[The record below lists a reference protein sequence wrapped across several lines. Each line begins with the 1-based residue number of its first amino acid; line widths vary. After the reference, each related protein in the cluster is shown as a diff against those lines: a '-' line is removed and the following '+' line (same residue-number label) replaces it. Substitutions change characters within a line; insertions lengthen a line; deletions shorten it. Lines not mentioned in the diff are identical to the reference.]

1 MSEWD
6 RWVITTDD
14 RVKHDAQ
21 FQFLKPVGGYIT
33 GDQARVFFMKSGLS
47 VMVLGQ
53 IWALADMD
61 MDGKMDKKEF
71 SIAMFLIKKTLEGLP
86 LPSTLPPGLKND
98 PQPAFITSGVTLSLS
113 LVSDSG
119 HNGLSSVSSIEQ
131 DSNSASTA
139 YQDWIITS
147 TNRPRYRLLFNQ
159 HDRNKRGFLTGVEAR
174 SILSQYGLPNPILAH
189 IWNLA
194 DLDKNGN
201 LNCDEFCIA
210 IFLIEKAISGSQLP
224 NTLPSGLLPSNQPRT
239 FGHTSPSV
247 TAKQDNEF
255 KENRSSLSFEDKR
268 RENFRQGQAELDR
281 RKQELAEKMRLD
293 EEIRLENERLEREK
307 QQKLRMEKERQQAA
321 EAEKQ
326 AELSRQLEAQ
336 REQRRRQAVEQ
347 RMKAARDLEKQRQ
360 IESERIRT
368 DALLKERNHM
378 QTLLEQAVAHRASLL
393 ESASSQQQRLLEL
406 DSRLNVAQ
414 TEVDSHK
421 TSINEMRSKR
431 DAYERDIRDMTE
443 QVEAAKAEL
452 THWQREKEQLS
463 LRMAAGVDMNP
474 VMEQYKTLQSMR
486 EARIKTIEQL
496 RNKLNELDQNMT
508 QQGHELATRRNKIDD
523 SQDRVTRTMLD
534 LVDLRHSVEQK
545 MQAYK
550 LKRKSTDLSTSTSTT
565 QKELYE
571 AMFDFTARHP
581 DELSFTTGTLI
592 DVFVNAPI
600 NVGPG
605 WLYGQI
611 NDKVGL
617 FPETY
622 VRKKV
627 DGKIDPFDPFGVHK
641 ITNTCVSS
649 GMMTTTT
656 IPTTINTP
664 NTFSAINTNNSLTE
678 PANDN
683 LAASK
688 TTTKLSDITFPNNDF
703 YGKVQENWNVSMS
716 TITLPENILTDQF
729 LTVTVDDHVKI
740 IKENDNNK
748 EWYFGEIT
756 DKSGI
761 VNKGWF
767 PACCLKPST
776 KFNTSN
782 INQNGLNISSSSNS
796 SSKQPDILFSCIAL
810 YPYESNVP
818 GDLNLSVGDLIRVC
832 VIKDDWWEGICERTK
847 LKGLFPANY
856 VRKLSSE
863 ETRSMEEKLDISG
876 STNNQMDHNDTINP
890 PSLSKITP
898 ISSPKLMEANPN
910 NCMASLLSSSNT
922 SSTSSSGVIVC
933 TQPEFARVIAP
944 YKATSAGQL
953 TLQPGQV
960 VQLRKRSPKGWW
972 EGELQQRGHIRQI
985 GWFPADFV
993 RLITPLSVNGSSNSS
1008 DQKLLSKLISP
1019 TNNQIENTPTS
1030 LKALASKA
1038 ITTSNSVNDN
1048 SVQSQQTQSNR
1059 VEMMQTIFSYK
1070 AVHADELTFE
1080 EGAIITVLGRD
1091 EPEWWRGRLQNSGAE
1106 GLFPVNYVRP
1116 YNPPSQTEKSSNS
1129 VNQHPI
1135 VPAQM
1140 DTDISRKLRE
1150 RDFAIKELI
1159 KTELAYNNSLIEV
1172 RDVFYKPM
1180 KASKMLTLQ
1189 QLNDIFPHWNEL
1201 IDTSTEFC
1209 RDLND
1214 YVKDDSSPQLIS
1226 RILLKHILKFK
1237 VYRLY
1242 CIQQRVACETLQH
1255 CLSSNYRLNQ
1265 LVKIFEKN
1273 TKTKGLPLSSYLLKP
1288 MQRITK
1294 YKLIVE
1300 KIATNTHIS
1309 CPDYDDV
1316 VKVNNLMSVLLK
1328 SIDDAIGS
1336 KDNPNRI
1343 DWFRSRLIGADKW
1356 LLDWLS
1362 DNTAQN
1368 PHERP
1373 CLVHCGTLYKAKNN
1387 REFICFLF
1395 NKYLILT
1402 TPNYN
1407 TNGRLFQSP
1416 STNQLNEIKWS
1427 FILYKEP
1434 LALNQIY
1441 VFKGAVRQNSESTS
1455 SVFSS
1460 YSITPQSA
1468 PYNKPTNDELVR
1480 SVSTSTLTESTEN
1493 SNMNIRCQSEIV
1505 KYSTT
1510 NVFSLFKRRNSWQPI
1525 VTLKAPSNELCDL
1538 WVLILRDQ
1546 IKAGSNFS
1554 NSRSSYSPSLKN
1566 DYPQHLLF
1574 TVSKVCTNSQ
1584 DQFEVHFKISITDQM
1599 WKFCQIFANQSL
1611 IEFKTSE
1618 TLNFLIP
1625 ESLEKCLHITAFK
1638 SLPFTNSNIIGSCI
1652 VPFSNIFINFPPTSF
1667 ESFTKQI
1674 ELNQSTGMK
1683 MEFTI
1688 ELTV

>member
-1 MSEWD
+1 
-6 RWVITTDD
+6 
-14 RVKHDAQ
+14 
-21 FQFLKPVGGYIT
+21 
-33 GDQARVFFMKSGLS
+33 
-47 VMVLGQ
+47 
-53 IWALADMD
+53 
-61 MDGKMDKKEF
+61 
-71 SIAMFLIKKTLEGLP
+71 
-86 LPSTLPPGLKND
+86 
-98 PQPAFITSGVTLSLS
+98 
-113 LVSDSG
+113 
-119 HNGLSSVSSIEQ
+119 
-131 DSNSASTA
+131 
-139 YQDWIITS
+139 
-147 TNRPRYRLLFNQ
+147 
-159 HDRNKRGFLTGVEAR
+159 
-174 SILSQYGLPNPILAH
+174 
-189 IWNLA
+189 
-194 DLDKNGN
+194 
-201 LNCDEFCIA
+201 
-210 IFLIEKAISGSQLP
+210 
-224 NTLPSGLLPSNQPRT
+224 
-239 FGHTSPSV
+239 
-247 TAKQDNEF
+247 
-255 KENRSSLSFEDKR
+255 
-268 RENFRQGQAELDR
+268 
-281 RKQELAEKMRLD
+281 
-293 EEIRLENERLEREK
+293 
-307 QQKLRMEKERQQAA
+307 
-321 EAEKQ
+321 
-326 AELSRQLEAQ
+326 
-336 REQRRRQAVEQ
+336 
-347 RMKAARDLEKQRQ
+347 
-360 IESERIRT
+360 
-368 DALLKERNHM
+368 M

-565 QKELYE
+565 IESTQKELYE

-649 GMMTTTT
+649 IMMTTTT

-683 LAASK
+683 LVASE
-688 TTTKLSDITFPNNDF
+688 TTPTTKLNDITFPNNDF
-703 YGKVQENWNVSMS
+703 YGEVQQNWNVSMS

-729 LTVTVDDHVKI
+729 LTLTVDDHVKI
-740 IKENDNNK
+740 TKENDNNK

-776 KFNTSN
+776 KSNTSN

-898 ISSPKLMEANPN
+898 ISSPKLMEANLN

-993 RLITPLSVNGSSNSS
+993 RLITPLTVNGSSNSS

-1038 ITTSNSVNDN
+1038 ITTSNSFNDN

-1135 VPAQM
+1135 VSAQ
-1140 DTDISRKLRE
+1140 I
-1150 RDFAIKELI
+1150 I
-1159 KTELAYNNSLIEV
+1159 N
-1172 RDVFYKPM
+1172 
-1180 KASKMLTLQ
+1180 
-1189 QLNDIFPHWNEL
+1189 
-1201 IDTSTEFC
+1201 
-1209 RDLND
+1209 
-1214 YVKDDSSPQLIS
+1214 
-1226 RILLKHILKFK
+1226 
-1237 VYRLY
+1237 
-1242 CIQQRVACETLQH
+1242 
-1255 CLSSNYRLNQ
+1255 
-1265 LVKIFEKN
+1265 
-1273 TKTKGLPLSSYLLKP
+1273 
-1288 MQRITK
+1288 
-1294 YKLIVE
+1294 
-1300 KIATNTHIS
+1300 
-1309 CPDYDDV
+1309 
-1316 VKVNNLMSVLLK
+1316 
-1328 SIDDAIGS
+1328 
-1336 KDNPNRI
+1336 
-1343 DWFRSRLIGADKW
+1343 
-1356 LLDWLS
+1356 
-1362 DNTAQN
+1362 
-1368 PHERP
+1368 
-1373 CLVHCGTLYKAKNN
+1373 
-1387 REFICFLF
+1387 
-1395 NKYLILT
+1395 
-1402 TPNYN
+1402 
-1407 TNGRLFQSP
+1407 
-1416 STNQLNEIKWS
+1416 
-1427 FILYKEP
+1427 
-1434 LALNQIY
+1434 
-1441 VFKGAVRQNSESTS
+1441 
-1455 SVFSS
+1455 
-1460 YSITPQSA
+1460 
-1468 PYNKPTNDELVR
+1468 
-1480 SVSTSTLTESTEN
+1480 
-1493 SNMNIRCQSEIV
+1493 
-1505 KYSTT
+1505 
-1510 NVFSLFKRRNSWQPI
+1510 
-1525 VTLKAPSNELCDL
+1525 
-1538 WVLILRDQ
+1538 
-1546 IKAGSNFS
+1546 
-1554 NSRSSYSPSLKN
+1554 
-1566 DYPQHLLF
+1566 
-1574 TVSKVCTNSQ
+1574 
-1584 DQFEVHFKISITDQM
+1584 TDQ
-1599 WKFCQIFANQSL
+1599 
-1611 IEFKTSE
+1611 
-1618 TLNFLIP
+1618 
-1625 ESLEKCLHITAFK
+1625 
-1638 SLPFTNSNIIGSCI
+1638 
-1652 VPFSNIFINFPPTSF
+1652 
-1667 ESFTKQI
+1667 
-1674 ELNQSTGMK
+1674 
-1683 MEFTI
+1683 
-1688 ELTV
+1688 